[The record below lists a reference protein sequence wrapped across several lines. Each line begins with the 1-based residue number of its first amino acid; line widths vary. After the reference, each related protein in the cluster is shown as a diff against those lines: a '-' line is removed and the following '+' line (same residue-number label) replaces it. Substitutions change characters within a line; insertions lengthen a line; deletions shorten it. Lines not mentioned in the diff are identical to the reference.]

1 MSYLNE
7 IYVPKL
13 HHYKS
18 IILSCP
24 MEPDEKHLGS
34 DKLGVKKVVD
44 KTIFDLKNV
53 GPKILVSKKIG
64 EIFST

>member
-1 MSYLNE
+1 M
-7 IYVPKL
+7 
-13 HHYKS
+13 KS
-18 IILSCP
+18 IILLCP
-24 MEPDEKHLGS
+24 MEPDEKYLGS